1 MSRQIPTN
9 IQVIKREPSLFE
21 KLGGKLLD
29 AGTNYLSGG
38 LSGMLGLNPGSAL
51 GGGGGDSGMSVADSG
66 QGVWNQS
73 KLGDQLLQ
81 DQSKNKLTTDFSM
94 PSFNAGSQAAQGQ
107 GGASTQQ
114 GGYGSSAEAPG
125 DPYGATELVDSTT
138 PELEGILAKLEQD
151 PGNAELVRMLRS
163 NPQMAHSFLQQAR
176 GGK

>member
-51 GGGGGDSGMSVADSG
+51 GGGGGDSGVSVVDSG
-66 QGVWNQS
+66 QGAWNQS
-73 KLGDQLLQ
+73 KLGDQLIQ
-81 DQSKNKLTTDFSM
+81 DQSKNTLTTDFSM
-94 PSFNAGSQAAQGQ
+94 PSFNAGSQATQ

-114 GGYGSSAEAPG
+114 GWHGSSAEAPG